1 MNPSKTSSSSMIA
14 KGMPL
19 LANSSSSSLIA
30 TISVSGRSYAEG
42 QEDVS
47 IFFNNRINIWSRF
60 LAFSYAVFLLNRAPF
75 ATLASF

>member
-1 MNPSKTSSSSMIA
+1 MIA
-14 KGMPL
+14 RGMSL

-30 TISVSGRSYAEG
+30 AISVLGRSYAEG

-75 ATLASF
+75 AILTSF